1 MDLYRAIGLEDVVE
15 KFPADILKTGTI
27 FMDLYRPYV
36 KKDDKSKCC
45 KGERDE

>member
-1 MDLYRAIGLEDVVE
+1 MISFDFRKYNG
-15 KFPADILKTGTI
+15 G
-27 FMDLYRPYV
+27 YV